1 MADAGAL
8 ARAADTKVPHF
19 KVPDS
24 KAADSKVLAE
34 AGKRRTF
41 AVISHPDAGKS
52 TLTEALALHASAI
65 TQAGAVHGK
74 AGRRGVTSD
83 WMAMERARGIS
94 ITSAALRFDYHGTML
109 NLLDTPG
116 HADFSE
122 DTYRVLSAVDCAIML
137 LDSAKGLEPQTLKLF
152 DVCRSRSVPVIT
164 FVNKWDRPGRE
175 PLELLDEIEQRIG
188 LRPAPVNWPVGVAG
202 DFRGLIERTTRDYI
216 TFTRTPGGAER
227 ALETRLDAAAAA
239 ARDGDAFV
247 TAQEELE
254 LLDEIYGG
262 LGGFG
267 VLGGAQGR
275 RDELDMESF
284 LAGVTSPVLFG
295 AALPNF
301 GVRRLLDAVTTY
313 APPPAERTDIRGEPR
328 PVDAPFSGLVFK
340 VQANMDPAHRD
351 RMAFVRVCSGR
362 FERGMVLTH
371 AATGRPF
378 ATKYAQSMFGQDR
391 ETVEEAFPGDV
402 IGLVNATALRPG
414 DTLYAGD
421 VPVEFP
427 PIPSFAPEHF
437 AVVRG
442 KEAGKQKQFRRGIE
456 QLDTEGVVQ
465 VLASDLRGDQAPVLA
480 AVGPLQFDVVLHR
493 LEHEFGARA
502 ELDHLHYTLARRT
515 DAEGTRALAGQR
527 AVEVL
532 TRRHDGAILALFSD
546 KWRLGQ
552 IQREHPGIMLEP
564 LIAG

>member
-1 MADAGAL
+1 MADTGAP
-8 ARAADTKVPHF
+8 ARAANTKVLG
-19 KVPDS
+19 
-24 KAADSKVLAE
+24 SKVLAE
-34 AGKRRTF
+34 AGRRRAF

-65 TQAGAVHGK
+65 NQAGAVHGK

-94 ITSAALRFDYHGTML
+94 ITSAALRFDYHGTVL

-152 DVCRSRSVPVIT
+152 DVCRSRAVPVIT

-202 DFRGLIERTTRDYI
+202 DFRGLIERATGDYV
-216 TFTRTPGGAER
+216 TYTRTPGGAGR
-227 ALETRLDAAAAA
+227 AIETRLDAEAAAI
-239 ARDGDAFV
+239 RDGAAFT
-247 TAQEELE
+247 TAQEELA
-254 LLDEIYGG
+254 LLDEI
-262 LGGFG
+262 
-267 VLGGAQGR
+267 GAHV
-275 RDELDMESF
+275 DMASF

-301 GVRRLLDAVTTY
+301 GVRRLLEAVTQF
-313 APPPAERTDIRGEPR
+313 APPPAERTDVKGEPR

-414 DTLYAGD
+414 DTLYD
-421 VPVEFP
+421 EIPVEFP

-465 VLASDLRGDQAPVLA
+465 VLASDVRGDQAPVLA

-493 LEHEFGARA
+493 LEHEFGGRA
-502 ELDHLHYTLARRT
+502 ELDHLDYTMARRT
-515 DAEGTRALAGQR
+515 DAEGARALAGQR
-527 AVEVL
+527 GVEVL
-532 TRRHDGAILALFSD
+532 TRRHDGALLALFTD

-552 IQREHPGIMLEP
+552 IQREHPDIALEP

>member
-1 MADAGAL
+1 MADTGAL
-8 ARAADTKVPHF
+8 PRATAQELYSTP
-19 KVPDS
+19 S
-24 KAADSKVLAE
+24 GSAAPCSTVLAE
-34 AGKRRTF
+34 ARRRRAF

-94 ITSAALRFDYHGTML
+94 ITSAALRFDYQDAVL

-122 DTYRVLSAVDCAIML
+122 DTYRVLSAVDGAVML

-152 DVCRSRSVPVIT
+152 DVCRSRGVPVIT
-164 FVNKWDRPGRE
+164 FVNKWDRLGRE

-188 LRPAPVNWPVGVAG
+188 LRPDPVNWPVGVAG
-202 DFRGLIERTTRDYI
+202 DFRGLIERATGEYT
-216 TFTRTPGGAER
+216 TFTRTPGGAGR
-227 ALETRLDAAAAA
+227 AIEAGLDPAAGA
-239 ARDGDAFV
+239 ARDGAAFAA
-247 TAQEELE
+247 AQEELA
-254 LLDEIYGG
+254 LLDEIYGPVKTP
-262 LGGFG
+262 G
-267 VLGGAQGR
+267 VLGDPGI
-275 RDELDMESF
+275 DLESF
-284 LAGVTSPVLFG
+284 LAGVASPVLFG

-301 GVRRLLDAVTTY
+301 GVRRLLDAVTVL
-313 APPPAERTDIRGEPR
+313 APPPGPRQDIDGTSR
-328 PVDAPFSGLVFK
+328 PVDAQFSGLVFK

-351 RMAFVRVCSGR
+351 RVAFVRVCSGR

-378 ATKYAQSMFGQDR
+378 ATKYAQAMFGQDR
-391 ETVEEAFPGDV
+391 QTVELAYPGDV

-414 DTLYAGD
+414 DTLYAGE
-421 VPVEFP
+421 PVEFP

-442 KEAGKQKQFRRGIE
+442 YDAGKQKQFRRGIE

-465 VLASDLRGDQAPVLA
+465 VLASDLRGDQAPVLG

-502 ELDHLHYTLARRT
+502 ALDHLDYTLARRT
-515 DAEGTRALAGQR
+515 DAEGARVLTGQR
-527 AVEVL
+527 GTEVL
-532 TRRHDGAILALFSD
+532 TRRHDGAQLALFSD

-552 IQREHPGIMLEP
+552 VQREHPGVLLEP
-564 LIAG
+564 LIAGSP

>member
-1 MADAGAL
+1 MADTGAL
-8 ARAADTKVPHF
+8 ARAADTKVP
-19 KVPDS
+19 D
-24 KAADSKVLAE
+24 AKVLAE
-34 AGKRRTF
+34 AVKRRTF

-216 TFTRTPGGAER
+216 TFTRTPGGAGR
-227 ALETRLDAAAAA
+227 ATETRLDAAAAA
-239 ARDGDAFV
+239 VRDGDAFA
-247 TAQEELE
+247 TAQEELA

-262 LGGFG
+262 LGD
-267 VLGGAQGR
+267 LGGADG
-275 RDELDMESF
+275 LDMESF

-313 APPPAERTDIRGEPR
+313 APPPAERADIKGEPR

-502 ELDHLHYTLARRT
+502 ELTHLDYTLARRT
-515 DAEGTRALAGQR
+515 DAEGVRALAGQR
-527 AVEVL
+527 GVEVL

-552 IQREHPGIMLEP
+552 VQREHPGIMLEP

>member
-1 MADAGAL
+1 ML
-8 ARAADTKVPHF
+8 AAR
-19 KVPDS
+19 
-24 KAADSKVLAE
+24 VLAE
-34 AGKRRTF
+34 AGRRRAF

-94 ITSAALRFDYHGTML
+94 ITSAALRFDYHDTVL

-152 DVCRSRSVPVIT
+152 DVCRSRAVPVIT

-202 DFRGLIERTTRDYI
+202 DFRGLIERGTGDYV
-216 TFTRTPGGAER
+216 TFTRTPGGAGR
-227 ALETRLDAAAAA
+227 ALETALDTAAAA
-239 ARDGDAFV
+239 ARDGDSFAA
-247 TAQEELE
+247 AQEELA
-254 LLDEIYGG
+254 LLDEIYG
-262 LGGFG
+262 
-267 VLGGAQGR
+267 AR
-275 RDELDMESF
+275 LDMESF
-284 LAGVTSPVLFG
+284 LAGVSSPVLFG

-301 GVRRLLDAVTTY
+301 GVRRLLDAVTSF
-313 APPPAERTDIRGEPR
+313 APPPAEREDIKGTPR

-427 PIPSFAPEHF
+427 PIPNFAPEHF

-465 VLASDLRGDQAPVLA
+465 VLSSDLRGDQAPVLA

-502 ELDHLHYTLARRT
+502 ELDHLDYSMARRT
-515 DAEGTRALAGQR
+515 DADGARALAGQR

-532 TRRHDGAILALFSD
+532 TRRHDGALLALFSD
-546 KWRLGQ
+546 KWRLAQ
-552 IQREHPGIMLEP
+552 VQREHPDLLLET

>member
-1 MADAGAL
+1 MADTGAPPRPTHL
-8 ARAADTKVPHF
+8 PMPPTSRL
-19 KVPDS
+19 
-24 KAADSKVLAE
+24 LAE
-34 AGKRRTF
+34 AGKRRAF

-94 ITSAALRFDYHGTML
+94 ITSAALRFDYRDMVL

-122 DTYRVLSAVDCAIML
+122 DTYRVLSAVDGAVML

-152 DVCRSRSVPVIT
+152 DVCRSRGVPVIT

-188 LRPAPVNWPVGVAG
+188 LRPAPVNWPAGVAG
-202 DFRGLIERTTRDYI
+202 DFRGLIERSSGSYTV
-216 TFTRTPGGAER
+216 FTRTPGGAGR
-227 ALETRLDAAAAA
+227 AAEDVLGPDDAL
-239 ARDGDAFV
+239 ARDGDAYA
-247 TAQEELE
+247 TAVEELA
-254 LLDEIYGG
+254 LLDEIYGSG
-262 LGGFG
+262 LDR
-267 VLGGAQGR
+267 A
-275 RDELDMESF
+275 EF
-284 LAGVTSPVLFG
+284 LAGVVSPVLFG

-301 GVRRLLDAVTTY
+301 GVRRLLDTVVTV
-313 APPPAERTDIRGEPR
+313 APAPSAREDTDGKPR
-328 PVDAPFSGLVFK
+328 PVDAPFAGLVFK

-351 RMAFVRVCSGR
+351 RVAFVRVCSGR

-378 ATKYAQSMFGQDR
+378 ATKYAQAMFGQDR
-391 ETVEEAFPGDV
+391 ETVETAFPGDV

-414 DTLYAGD
+414 DTLYAD
-421 VPVEFP
+421 IPVSYP

-437 AVVRG
+437 AVVRCRD
-442 KEAGKQKQFRRGIE
+442 AGKYKQFRRGID

-465 VLASDLRGDQAPVLA
+465 VLASDRRGDQAPVLA

-502 ELDHLHYTLARRT
+502 ELDHLDYHLARRT
-515 DAEGTRALAGQR
+515 DAEGARVLAGQR
-527 AVEVL
+527 GAEVL
-532 TRRHDGAILALFSD
+532 TRRHDGALLAVFTD

-552 IQREHPGIMLEP
+552 IQREHPDLLLEP

>member
-1 MADAGAL
+1 MADTGAPL
-8 ARAADTKVPHF
+8 RALTNGSAYFTTAHSP
-19 KVPDS
+19 
-24 KAADSKVLAE
+24 KVLAE
-34 AGKRRTF
+34 AGRRRAF

-65 TQAGAVHGK
+65 TRAGAVHGK

-94 ITSAALRFDYHGTML
+94 ITSAALRFDYRDMVL

-122 DTYRVLSAVDCAIML
+122 DTYRVLSAVDGAVML

-152 DVCRSRSVPVIT
+152 DVCRSRAVPVIT

-188 LRPAPVNWPVGVAG
+188 LHPAPVNWPVGVAG
-202 DFRGLIERTTRDYI
+202 DFRGLIERATGDYT
-216 TFTRTPGGAER
+216 TFTRTPGGAGR
-227 ALETRLDAAAAA
+227 ALETRLDAATAAMWGKGEVGGEAYA
-239 ARDGDAFV
+239 A
-247 TAQEELE
+247 AQEELA
-254 LLDEIYGG
+254 LLDAIYGP
-262 LGGFG
+262 G
-267 VLGGAQGR
+267 V
-275 RDELDMESF
+275 DMASF
-284 LAGVTSPVLFG
+284 LAGVSSPVLFG

-301 GVRRLLDAVTTY
+301 GVRRLLDAVTEL
-313 APPPAERTDIRGEPR
+313 APPPAAREDIKGEAR
-328 PVDAPFSGLVFK
+328 PVDAAFSGLVFK

-362 FERGMVLTH
+362 FERGMVLTRS
-371 AATGRPF
+371 ATRRPF

-414 DTLYAGD
+414 DTLYAGEA
-421 VPVEFP
+421 PVEFP

-442 KEAGKQKQFRRGIE
+442 KEAGKAKQFRRGIE

-465 VLASDLRGDQAPVLA
+465 VLSSDLRGDQAPVLA

-502 ELDHLHYTLARRT
+502 DLDHLDYTLARRT
-515 DAEGTRALAGQR
+515 DAEGARALSGQR
-527 AVEVL
+527 ATEVL
-532 TRRHDGAILALFSD
+532 TRRHDGALLALFSD

-552 IQREHPGIMLEP
+552 LQREHPEILLEP
-564 LIAG
+564 LIAGEG

>member
-1 MADAGAL
+1 MADTGARP
-8 ARAADTKVPHF
+8 RAIAKVPA
-19 KVPDS
+19 S
-24 KAADSKVLAE
+24 KALGSAAPGSGVLAE
-34 AGKRRTF
+34 AGRRRAF

-65 TQAGAVHGK
+65 TRAGAVHGK

-94 ITSAALRFDYHGTML
+94 ITSAALRFDYRDAVL

-122 DTYRVLSAVDCAIML
+122 DTYRVLSAVDGAIML

-152 DVCRSRSVPVIT
+152 DVCRSRGVPVIT

-188 LRPAPVNWPVGVAG
+188 LRPDPVNWPVGVAG
-202 DFRGLIERTTRDYI
+202 DFRGLIERATGEYT
-216 TFTRTPGGAER
+216 TFTRTPGGAGR
-227 ALETRLDAAAAA
+227 AAEARLDPAAGA
-239 ARDGDAFV
+239 ARDGAAFV
-247 TAQEELE
+247 IAQEELA
-254 LLDEIYGG
+254 LLDEIYGPVG
-262 LGGFG
+262 TSGVPGGPGIDLG
-267 VLGGAQGR
+267 
-275 RDELDMESF
+275 SF
-284 LAGVTSPVLFG
+284 LAGVSSPVLFG

-301 GVRRLLDAVTTY
+301 GVRRLLDAVTSL
-313 APPPAERTDIRGEPR
+313 APPPGARQDVDGSAR

-351 RMAFVRVCSGR
+351 RVAFVRVCSGR
-362 FERGMVLTH
+362 FERGMVLTR

-378 ATKYAQSMFGQDR
+378 TTKYAQAMFGQDR
-391 ETVEEAFPGDV
+391 ETVELAYPGDV
-402 IGLVNATALRPG
+402 IGLVNAASLRPG

-421 VPVEFP
+421 APVEFP

-442 KEAGKQKQFRRGIE
+442 KDAGKAKQFRRGIE

-465 VLASDLRGDQAPVLA
+465 VLSSDVRGEAAPVLA
-480 AVGPLQFDVVLHR
+480 AVGPLQFDVVLDR

-502 ELDHLHYTLARRT
+502 ELDHLDYTLARRT
-515 DAEGTRALAGQR
+515 DAEGARVLAGQR
-527 AVEVL
+527 GTEVL
-532 TRRHDGAILALFSD
+532 IRRHDRALLALFSD
-546 KWRLGQ
+546 RWRLGQ
-552 IQREHPGIMLEP
+552 VQREHPGIALEP

>member
-1 MADAGAL
+1 MADTGAPP
-8 ARAADTKVPHF
+8 RAADMKVP
-19 KVPDS
+19 
-24 KAADSKVLAE
+24 AALEARVLGSKVLAE
-34 AGKRRTF
+34 AAKRRAF

-65 TQAGAVHGK
+65 TRAGAVHGK

-94 ITSAALRFDYHGTML
+94 VTSAALRFDYLGTVL

-152 DVCRSRSVPVIT
+152 DVCRSRAVPVIT

-175 PLELLDEIEQRIG
+175 PLELLDEIEQQIG

-202 DFRGLIERTTRDYI
+202 DFRGLVERATGDYV
-216 TFTRTPGGAER
+216 TFERTPGGAGR
-227 ALETRLDAAAAA
+227 ARETLLDSAAAQ
-239 ARDGDAFV
+239 ARDGAALAA
-247 TAQEELE
+247 AQEELA
-254 LLDEIYGG
+254 LLDEVYGAS
-262 LGGFG
+262 
-267 VLGGAQGR
+267 VDIA
-275 RDELDMESF
+275 SF
-284 LAGVTSPVLFG
+284 LAGVSSPVLFG

-301 GVRRLLDAVTTY
+301 GVRRLLDAVTAF
-313 APPPAERTDIRGEPR
+313 APPPSAREDVKGEPR

-414 DTLYAGD
+414 DTLYAGGD
-421 VPVEFP
+421 PVEFP
-427 PIPSFAPEHF
+427 PIPSVAPEHF

-502 ELDHLHYTLARRT
+502 ELSHLDYEIARRT
-515 DAEGTRALAGQR
+515 DEAGVEALAGAR
-527 AVEVL
+527 GAEVL
-532 TRRHDGAILALFSD
+532 ARRLDGALLALFAD
-546 KWRLGQ
+546 KWRLNA
-552 IQREHPGIMLEP
+552 IQRDNPSLRLDP
-564 LIAG
+564 LLAGTAV